1 MQIPWAPQHAQPVVV
16 KLTSDIESPC
26 QNICVLQDNICIGCG
41 RTDDEIVEWYTATDD
56 RKIEIKEDCKK
67 RI

>member
-1 MQIPWAPQHAQPVVV
+1 QHAQPVVV

-41 RTDDEIVEWYTATDD
+41 RTDDEIVEWYTASDD
-56 RKIEIKEDCKK
+56 RKLEIKEDCGK
-67 RI
+67 RLLN